1 VHHANR
7 RASRRD
13 FMHMAVAGA
22 AAAAT
27 VGSGLAMLS
36 PVPARADPQWPAK
49 PVSLIVGY
57 PPGGLTDMGARFVT
71 TGLSTAL
78 HQTVLV
84 ENKPGASGNL
94 AAAEV
99 MRANDPYKL
108 LVANTSF
115 TINPHTF
122 TSPAPPSPTDFTPV
136 GMILESQLVLCVN
149 PSLPVKTLAE
159 FVAWARAQTQDGG
172 LSYATGGSGGNTH
185 LAMEH
190 FRERTGL
197 PAMTQVPYK
206 GSAPAIQDVVGNQV
220 PCIMDAASLLIPF
233 IQAGKVRPV
242 VVTGGRRLPA
252 LPDVPTATELGVKD
266 FNVTVFVGLYGP
278 PRLDPAIVKQLNAAL
293 NGTLASPAVS
303 ALITKNGDLVGGGTP
318 ERLGTVTRDN
328 YKLWGEIVRKNNIRA
343 T

>member
-1 VHHANR
+1 MEKPLLR
-7 RASRRD
+7 REFLLTA
-13 FMHMAVAGA
+13 AAGA
-22 AAAAT
+22 
-27 VGSGLAMLS
+27 GLAALAPAS
-36 PVPARADPQWPAK
+36 ARADTAWPTAK

-71 TGLSTAL
+71 QGLASAL
-78 HQTVLV
+78 GQTFLV
-84 ENKPGASGNL
+84 DNRPGASGNL

-99 MRANDPYKL
+99 MRAHDPYKL

-122 TSPAPPSPTDFTPV
+122 TSPSPPNPNDFTPI

-149 PSLPVKTLAE
+149 PSSPAKNLKE
-159 FVAWARAQTQDGG
+159 FVAWVKAEDKAGG
-172 LSYATGGSGGNTH
+172 FSYATGGSGGNTH

-197 PAMTQVPYK
+197 PAMNQVPYR

-233 IQAGKVRPV
+233 IQSGKVRPI
-242 VVTGGRRLPA
+242 VVTGARRLPA
-252 LPDVPTATELGVKD
+252 LPDVPTAAELGVKD
-266 FNVTVFVGLYGP
+266 FDVTVFVGLYGP
-278 PRLDPAIVKQLNAAL
+278 PKLDPAIVGKLNAAL
-293 NGTLASPAVS
+293 NTTLAAPGVS
-303 ALITKNGDLVGGGTP
+303 GSITKNGDLVGGGTP
-318 ERLGTVTRDN
+318 ERLAKITSDN
-328 YKLWGEIVRKNNIRA
+328 HTLWGEIVRKNHIKA